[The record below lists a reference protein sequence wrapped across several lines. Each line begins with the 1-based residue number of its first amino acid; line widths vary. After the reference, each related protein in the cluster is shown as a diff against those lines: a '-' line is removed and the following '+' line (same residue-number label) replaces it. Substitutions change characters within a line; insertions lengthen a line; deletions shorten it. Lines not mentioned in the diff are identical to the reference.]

1 MPTRAFTDLLP
12 KVLPSVPGCPQPLAV
27 QHIRDAAIRAC
38 ERTLMWRYVQ
48 PKYQLLPGVFDYE
61 YVKPVDTE
69 VHVVFRAL
77 VNDSPLEVLTL
88 EQALDSYPEWAD
100 IYSGE
105 DPSVVWSLTPPS
117 YTGSDVYDETE
128 FNPGSAFVLPPAI
141 VAAAAQPRS
150 ITQVSPDRY
159 IILPLPDGEDTYMMR
174 MFYALKPTRT
184 AAGMD
189 LVILNE
195 LEETVVHT
203 ALQQLLVMPGVA
215 WSDRELA
222 SYHAKQGLFSMTE
235 RRARA
240 NLTNSRGTMTAR
252 FPSFE

>member
-1 MPTRAFTDLLP
+1 
-12 KVLPSVPGCPQPLAV
+12 
-27 QHIRDAAIRAC
+27 
-38 ERTLMWRYVQ
+38 
-48 PKYQLLPGVFDYE
+48 
-61 YVKPVDTE
+61 
-69 VHVVFRAL
+69 
-77 VNDSPLEVLTL
+77 
-88 EQALDSYPEWAD
+88 
-100 IYSGE
+100 
-105 DPSVVWSLTPPS
+105 
-117 YTGSDVYDETE
+117 
-128 FNPGSAFVLPPAI
+128 